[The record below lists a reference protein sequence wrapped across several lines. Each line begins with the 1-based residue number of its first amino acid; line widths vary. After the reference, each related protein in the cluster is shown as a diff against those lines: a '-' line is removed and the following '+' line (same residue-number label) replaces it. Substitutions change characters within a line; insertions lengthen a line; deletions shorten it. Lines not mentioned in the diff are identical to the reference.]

1 VESVTSIT
9 SLNDL
14 KEEPEFEEVAISTVS
29 SKTTTRSSIARAD
42 SVAWRKEVESAKE
55 RAARR
60 VSQMS
65 NPNWSENGGSQ
76 SSKNSGRSGKLS
88 FGRWSSK

>member
-1 VESVTSIT
+1 MESVTSIT

-60 VSQMS
+60 VSLMS
-65 NPNWSENGGSQ
+65 NPNLSENGGSQ
-76 SSKNSGRSGKLS
+76 SRKNSERSGKLS
-88 FGRWSSK
+88 FGRRSRN